1 MGKST
6 DNVVL
11 DAALDHIVDNCTKMT
26 ICENEPPTYTE
37 ANLAKGSGGKALA
50 DQTLSSSDFTKAD
63 GDVSGR
69 KVTVAQK
76 ANITVDVSGTA
87 DHRALLDV
95 TNSKLLQVTTVTSQA
110 LVAANTVTVPAHD
123 IEIQDPT

>member
-1 MGKST
+1 MRKST

-26 ICENEPPTYTE
+26 ICENEPTPYNE
-37 ANLAKGSGGKALA
+37 AKLAKGSGGKALA
-50 DQTLSSSDFTKAD
+50 DQTLASADFTKAD
-63 GDVSGR
+63 RDVSGR

-76 ANITVDVSGTA
+76 SNITDDVSGTA

-110 LVAANTVTVPAHD
+110 LVAANTVTVPSHD
-123 IEIQDPT
+123 IEIQAPT